1 MRGWVF
7 LLGGLIVWA
16 VHFFTLYAAASIF
29 LTSTIARI
37 ITLVVTAACL
47 AADALLLWY
56 TLPKL
61 STGIEDE
68 TNRWMVLI
76 AALGA
81 AISFV
86 AVLWQGM
93 PALLI

>member
-7 LLGGLIVWA
+7 LLGGLLIWTM
-16 VHFFTLYAAASIF
+16 HFFTLYAAASIF
-29 LTSTIARI
+29 LTSTISRI
-37 ITLVVTAACL
+37 ITLIVTAACL
-47 AADALLLWY
+47 AADALLIWY
-56 TLPKL
+56 TVPKL
-61 STGIEDE
+61 RAGIEDE

-86 AVLWQGM
+86 AVLWQGL

>member
-7 LLGGLIVWA
+7 LLGGLIIWA
-16 VHFFTLYAAASIF
+16 VHFFTIYAVASIF
-29 LTSTIARI
+29 LTSTTSRV
-37 ITLVVTAACL
+37 ITLIVTAACL
-47 AADALLLWY
+47 AADALLLRY

-61 STGIEDE
+61 SAGIKDE
-68 TNRWMVLI
+68 TDRWMVLI

-86 AVLWQGM
+86 AVLWQGL

>member
-7 LLGGLIVWA
+7 LLGGLIVWT

-29 LTSTIARI
+29 LTSTTSRV
-37 ITLVVTAACL
+37 ITLIVTAACL

-61 STGIEDE
+61 SAGIEDE
-68 TNRWMVLI
+68 TNRWMFLI

-81 AISFV
+81 SISFV